1 MVVSDSYQD
10 EFAVRVVRGSMSLWR
25 ICASDGSD
33 QHALLEDFRS
43 NYEKRRSKAR
53 KLDAHATVIQMALSM
68 WTDPDHATKLSR
80 GLPRQLGGHIA
91 RLEIQPGNG
100 VCVAETGSRS
110 HRSVWGRPLQLAAF
124 VADVWRA

>member
-1 MVVSDSYQD
+1 ML
-10 EFAVRVVRGSMSLWR
+10 ERVPLELRE
-25 ICASDGSD
+25 ASV
-33 QHALLEDFRS
+33 E
-43 NYEKRRSKAR
+43 AR

-68 WTDPDHATKLSR
+68 WTDPGHATKLSCR
-80 GLPRQLGGHIA
+80 LPRQLGGHIA

-100 VCVAETGSRS
+100 VCVAGTGSRS